1 MQNKNIMNKLQL
13 IVCLS
18 FLSLTCLV
26 TENVFSQNSNATK
39 KSFLSKEKIGQVQG
53 QDVFQY
59 TLQNKTG
66 MQVQLITY
74 GAAITNIVTP
84 DKNGKM
90 SSVVLGFDSLSQYA
104 GNDNSLMGSTVGRVA
119 NRISNKKFTLD
130 GQEYTLS
137 SDIHGGVNGFDKRV
151 WKGKEISKK
160 NEPAV
165 EMSYLSKDG
174 EEGFPGNLL
183 VTVTFTL
190 KNNNDLVIDYKGT
203 TDKATPLV
211 LTNHTYFN
219 LSGGQDSKALNTELT
234 VLADQFLEYGDGSM
248 PTGKILEVKGTPF
261 DFTSPKTIGKE
272 IEKVQQYT
280 HGYDVT
286 FALRN
291 QTGKLALA
299 AKAYEPVSGR
309 ELEVYTTEPGVVF
322 YSGNWLSEKVKGR
335 NGVPYTKNGAF
346 CLETQHYPNSINTPA
361 FPNTVVRP
369 QENFTSQTIYKF
381 LVRK

>member
-1 MQNKNIMNKLQL
+1 MNKLKL
-13 IVCLS
+13 AVCFS
-18 FLSLTCLV
+18 FLCLALLA
-26 TENVFSQNSNATK
+26 TENVFSQNAAVAK
-39 KSFLSKEKIGQVQG
+39 KSGISKKKMGQVQG
-53 QDVFQY
+53 QDVFEY

-66 MQVQLITY
+66 MQVQLLTY

-84 DKNGKM
+84 DKYGKM
-90 SSVVLGFDSLSQYA
+90 SSVVLGLDSLSHYA
-104 GNDNSLMGSTVGRVA
+104 GKENSLMGSTVGRVA
-119 NRISNKKFTLD
+119 NRISNRKFTLD

-137 SDIHGGVNGFDKRV
+137 SDIHGGVNGFDKHI
-151 WKGKEISKK
+151 WKAKEITKK

-165 EMSYLSKDG
+165 EMTYLSKDG
-174 EEGFPGNLL
+174 DEGFPGNLS

-190 KNNNDLVIDYKGT
+190 KNNNDVVIDYKAT

-219 LSGGQDSKALNTELT
+219 LSGGRNPKALNTELT
-234 VLADQFLEYGDGSM
+234 IFADQFLEYGDGSM
-248 PTGKILEVKGTPF
+248 VTGKILNVKNTPF
-261 DFTSPKTIGKE
+261 DFTSPKTIGKD

-280 HGYDVT
+280 NGYDVT

-299 AKAYEPVSGR
+299 AKAFEPISGR

-335 NGVPYTKNGAF
+335 NGIPYTKNGAF

-361 FPNTVVRP
+361 FPNTVLRP
-369 QENFTSQTIYKF
+369 KENFTSQTIYRF
-381 LVRK
+381 LVRND

>member
-1 MQNKNIMNKLQL
+1 MNKLQL
-13 IVCLS
+13 TTCLS
-18 FLSLTCLV
+18 FLFLALLV
-26 TENVFSQNSNATK
+26 TENVFSQKPGQSK
-39 KSFLSKEKIGQVQG
+39 KSFITKKKIGQVQE
-53 QDVFQY
+53 QDVFEY

-74 GAAITNIVTP
+74 GAAITNVVTL
-84 DKNGKM
+84 DKDGKM

-104 GNDNSLMGSTVGRVA
+104 SSDNSLMGSTVGRVA
-119 NRISNKKFTLD
+119 NRISNKKFTID

-151 WKGKEISKK
+151 WKAKEISKK
-160 NEPAV
+160 NELAV
-165 EMSYLSKDG
+165 EMTYLSKDG

-190 KNNNDLVIDYKGT
+190 KNNDLVIDYKAT

-219 LSGGQDSKALNTELT
+219 LSGGKSNKALNTELT
-234 VLADQFLEYGDGSM
+234 VFADQYLEYGDGSLV
-248 PTGKILEVKGTPF
+248 TGKILNVKQTPF
-261 DFTSPKTIGKE
+261 DFTTPKTIGKD

-280 HGYDVT
+280 NGYDVT

-299 AKAYEPVSGR
+299 AKAFEPLCGR
-309 ELEVYTTEPGVVF
+309 ALEVYTTEPGVVF

-346 CLETQHYPNSINTPA
+346 CLETQHYPNSINTPN
-361 FPNTVVRP
+361 FPNTVLRP
-369 QENFTSQTIYKF
+369 KETFTSQTIYRF
-381 LVRK
+381 LVRNH

>member
-1 MQNKNIMNKLQL
+1 MNKLQL
-13 IVCLS
+13 TTCFS
-18 FLSLTCLV
+18 FLFLALLV
-26 TENVFSQNSNATK
+26 TENVFSQKPDQSK
-39 KSFLSKEKIGQVQG
+39 KSFITKKKIGQVQE
-53 QDVFQY
+53 QDVFEY

-66 MQVQLITY
+66 MQIQLITY
-74 GAAITNIVTP
+74 GAAITNVVTP
-84 DKNGKM
+84 DKDGKM

-104 GNDNSLMGSTVGRVA
+104 SNDNSLMGSTVGRVA
-119 NRISNKKFTLD
+119 NRISNKKFTID

-151 WKGKEISKK
+151 WKAKEISKK
-160 NEPAV
+160 NELAV
-165 EMSYLSKDG
+165 EMTYLSKDG

-190 KNNNDLVIDYKGT
+190 KNNNDLVIDYKAT

-219 LSGGQDSKALNTELT
+219 LSGGKSDKALDTELT
-234 VLADQFLEYGDGSM
+234 VLADQYLEYGDGSLV
-248 PTGKILEVKGTPF
+248 TGKILNVKQTPF
-261 DFTSPKTIGKE
+261 DFTTPKTIGKD

-280 HGYDVT
+280 NGYDVT

-299 AKAYEPVSGR
+299 AKAFEPLSGR
-309 ELEVYTTEPGVVF
+309 ALEVYTTEPGVVL

-346 CLETQHYPNSINTPA
+346 CLETMHYPNSVNTPS
-361 FPNTVVRP
+361 FPTTILRP
-369 QENFTSQTIYKF
+369 KETFTSQTIYRF
-381 LVRK
+381 LVRNH

>member
-1 MQNKNIMNKLQL
+1 MNKLQL
-13 IVCLS
+13 SISLS
-18 FLSLTCLV
+18 FLMLFGL
-26 TENVFSQNSNATK
+26 TENILAQNKNSAK
-39 KSFLSKEKIGQVQG
+39 KMSINKEMIGQVSG
-53 QDVFQY
+53 EDVFQY

-84 DKNGKM
+84 DKDGKM

-104 GNDNSLMGSTVGRVA
+104 SNDNSLMGSTVGRVA
-119 NRISNKKFTLD
+119 NRISDKKFKLD
-130 GQEYTLS
+130 GKEFTLS
-137 SDIHGGVNGFDKRV
+137 SDIHGGVNGFDKHV
-151 WKGKEISKK
+151 WKSREISKK

-165 EMSYLSKDG
+165 EMTYLSKDG
-174 EEGFPGNLL
+174 EEGFPGNLS
-183 VTVTFTL
+183 VSVTFTL
-190 KNNNDLVIDYKGT
+190 KNNNDLVIDYKAT

-219 LSGGQDSKALNTELT
+219 LSGGKETKALNTELT
-234 VLADQFLEYGDGSM
+234 VFADQFLEFKDGSM
-248 PTGKILEVKGTPF
+248 PTGKILNVKQTPF
-261 DFTSPKTIGKE
+261 DFTSPKMIGKE

-280 HGYDVT
+280 NGYDVT
-286 FALRN
+286 FVLRN

-299 AKAYEPVSGR
+299 AKAFEPLSGR

-335 NGVPYTKNGAF
+335 NNIPYTKNGAF
-346 CLETQHYPNSINTPA
+346 CLETMHYPNSINTPS
-361 FPNTVVRP
+361 FPNTVLHP
-369 QENFTSQTIYKF
+369 NEIFTSQTIYKF

>member
-1 MQNKNIMNKLQL
+1 MNKLKL
-13 IVCLS
+13 AVCFS
-18 FLSLTCLV
+18 FLCLALLA
-26 TENVFSQNSNATK
+26 TENVFSQNAAVAK
-39 KSFLSKEKIGQVQG
+39 KSGISKKKMGQVQG
-53 QDVFQY
+53 QDVFEY

-66 MQVQLITY
+66 LQVQLLTY

-84 DKNGKM
+84 DKYGKM
-90 SSVVLGFDSLSQYA
+90 SSVVLGLDSLSHYA
-104 GNDNSLMGSTVGRVA
+104 GKENSLMGSTVGRVA
-119 NRISNKKFTLD
+119 NRISNRKFTLD

-137 SDIHGGVNGFDKRV
+137 SDIHGGVNGFDKHI
-151 WKGKEISKK
+151 WKAKEITKK

-165 EMSYLSKDG
+165 EMTYLSIDG
-174 EEGFPGNLL
+174 DEGFPGNLS

-190 KNNNDLVIDYKGT
+190 KNNNDVVIDYKAT

-219 LSGGQDSKALNTELT
+219 LSGGRNPKALNTELT
-234 VLADQFLEYGDGSM
+234 IFADQFLEYGDGSM
-248 PTGKILEVKGTPF
+248 VTGKILNVKNTPF
-261 DFTSPKTIGKE
+261 DFTSPKTIGKD

-280 HGYDVT
+280 NGYDVT

-299 AKAYEPVSGR
+299 AKAFEPISGR

-335 NGVPYTKNGAF
+335 NGIPYTKNGAF
-346 CLETQHYPNSINTPA
+346 CLETQHYPNSINTSA
-361 FPNTVVRP
+361 FPNTVLRP
-369 QENFTSQTIYKF
+369 KETFTSQTIYRF
-381 LVRK
+381 LVRND

>member
-1 MQNKNIMNKLQL
+1 MNKLQL
-13 IVCLS
+13 IVFLF

-26 TENVFSQNSNATK
+26 TENVFSQNSNAAK
-39 KSFLSKEKIGQVQG
+39 KSFISKEQIGQVQG

-59 TLQNKTG
+59 TLQNKIG

-84 DKNGKM
+84 DKKGKM

-104 GNDNSLMGSTVGRVA
+104 GKDNSLMGSTVGRVA

-160 NEPAV
+160 NELAV
-165 EMSYLSKDG
+165 EMTYLSKDG

-190 KNNNDLVIDYKGT
+190 KNNNDLVIDYKAT

-248 PTGKILEVKGTPF
+248 PTGKILEVKNTPF
-261 DFTSPKTIGKE
+261 DFTSAKTIGKE

-286 FALRN
+286 FTLRN

-369 QENFTSQTIYKF
+369 NETFTSQTIYKF

>member
-1 MQNKNIMNKLQL
+1 MNKLKL
-13 IVCLS
+13 AVCFS
-18 FLSLTCLV
+18 FLCLALLA
-26 TENVFSQNSNATK
+26 TENVFSQNAAVATK
-39 KSFLSKEKIGQVQG
+39 SVISKKKMGQVQG
-53 QDVFQY
+53 QDVFEY

-66 MQVQLITY
+66 MQVQLLTY

-84 DKNGKM
+84 DKYGKM
-90 SSVVLGFDSLSQYA
+90 SSVVLGLDSLSHYA
-104 GNDNSLMGSTVGRVA
+104 GKENSLMGSTVGRVA
-119 NRISNKKFTLD
+119 NRISNRKFTLD
-130 GQEYTLS
+130 GHEYTLS
-137 SDIHGGVNGFDKRV
+137 SDIHGGVNGFDKHI
-151 WKGKEISKK
+151 WKAKEITKK

-165 EMSYLSKDG
+165 EMTYLSKDG
-174 EEGFPGNLL
+174 DEGFPGNLS

-190 KNNNDLVIDYKGT
+190 KNNNDVVIDYKAT

-219 LSGGQDSKALNTELT
+219 LSGGRNPKALNTELT
-234 VLADQFLEYGDGSM
+234 IFADQFLEYGDGSM
-248 PTGKILEVKGTPF
+248 VTGKILNVKNTPF
-261 DFTSPKTIGKE
+261 DFTSPKTIGKD

-280 HGYDVT
+280 NGYDVT

-299 AKAYEPVSGR
+299 AKAFEPISGR

-335 NGVPYTKNGAF
+335 NGIPYTKNGAF

-361 FPNTVVRP
+361 FPNTVLRP
-369 QENFTSQTIYKF
+369 KETFTSQTIYRF
-381 LVRK
+381 LVRND

>member
-1 MQNKNIMNKLQL
+1 MNKLTL
-13 IVCLS
+13 AVCFS
-18 FLSLTCLV
+18 FLCLALLA
-26 TENVFSQNSNATK
+26 TENVFSQNAAVAK
-39 KSFLSKEKIGQVQG
+39 KSIISKKKMGQVQG
-53 QDVFQY
+53 QDVFEY

-66 MQVQLITY
+66 MQVQLLTY

-84 DKNGKM
+84 DKYGKM
-90 SSVVLGFDSLSQYA
+90 SSVVLGLDSLSHYA
-104 GNDNSLMGSTVGRVA
+104 GKENSLMGSTVGRVA
-119 NRISNKKFTLD
+119 NRISNRKFTLD

-137 SDIHGGVNGFDKRV
+137 SDIHGGVNGFDKHI
-151 WKGKEISKK
+151 WKAKEITKK

-165 EMSYLSKDG
+165 EMTYLSKDG
-174 EEGFPGNLL
+174 DEGFPGNLS

-190 KNNNDLVIDYKGT
+190 KNNNDVVIDYKAT

-219 LSGGQDSKALNTELT
+219 LSGGRNPKALNTELT
-234 VLADQFLEYGDGSM
+234 IFADQFLEYGDGSM
-248 PTGKILEVKGTPF
+248 VTGKILNVKNTPF
-261 DFTSPKTIGKE
+261 DFTSPKTIGKD

-280 HGYDVT
+280 NGYDVT

-299 AKAYEPVSGR
+299 AKAFEPISGR

-335 NGVPYTKNGAF
+335 NGIPYTKNGAF

-361 FPNTVVRP
+361 FPNTVLRP
-369 QENFTSQTIYKF
+369 KETFTSQTIYRF
-381 LVRK
+381 LVRND

>member
-1 MQNKNIMNKLQL
+1 MNKLQL

-190 KNNNDLVIDYKGT
+190 KNNNDLVIDYKAS

-219 LSGGQDSKALNTELT
+219 LSGGQDSKALDTELT
-234 VLADQFLEYGDGSM
+234 VHADQFLEYGDGSM
-248 PTGKILEVKGTPF
+248 PTGKILDVKNTPF
-261 DFTSPKTIGKE
+261 DFTSAKTIGKE

-369 QENFTSQTIYKF
+369 QETFTSQTIYKF

>member
-1 MQNKNIMNKLQL
+1 MNKLQL
-13 IVCLS
+13 TTCLS
-18 FLSLTCLV
+18 FLFLALLV
-26 TENVFSQNSNATK
+26 TENVFSQNPDLSRKLSISK
-39 KSFLSKEKIGQVQG
+39 KKIGQIQE
-53 QDVFQY
+53 QDVFEY

-66 MQVQLITY
+66 MQVQLISY
-74 GAAITNIVTP
+74 GAAITNVVTP
-84 DKNGKM
+84 DKDGKM

-104 GNDNSLMGSTVGRVA
+104 GTDNSLMGSTVGRVA
-119 NRISNKKFTLD
+119 NRISNKKFTID

-137 SDIHGGVNGFDKRV
+137 SDIHGGINGFDKRV
-151 WKGKEISKK
+151 WKAKEISKK
-160 NEPAV
+160 NELAV
-165 EMSYLSKDG
+165 EMTYLSKDG

-190 KNNNDLVIDYKGT
+190 KNNNDLVIDYKAT

-219 LSGGQDSKALNTELT
+219 LSGGKRDKALDTELT
-234 VLADQFLEYGDGSM
+234 VFADQYLEYGDGSLV
-248 PTGKILEVKGTPF
+248 TGKILNVKQTPF
-261 DFTSPKTIGKE
+261 DFTTPKTIGKD

-280 HGYDVT
+280 NGYDVT

-299 AKAYEPVSGR
+299 AKAFEPLSGR
-309 ELEVYTTEPGVVF
+309 ALEVYTTEPGVVF

-346 CLETQHYPNSINTPA
+346 CLETMHYPNSINTPN
-361 FPNTVVRP
+361 FPNTILHP
-369 QENFTSQTIYKF
+369 KETFTSQTIYRF
-381 LVRK
+381 LVRNH

>member
-261 DFTSPKTIGKE
+261 DFTSPKKIGKE

-369 QENFTSQTIYKF
+369 QETFTSQTIYKF

>member
-1 MQNKNIMNKLQL
+1 MNKLKL
-13 IVCLS
+13 AVCFS
-18 FLSLTCLV
+18 FLCLALLA
-26 TENVFSQNSNATK
+26 TENVFSQNAAVAK
-39 KSFLSKEKIGQVQG
+39 KSGISKKKMGQVQG
-53 QDVFQY
+53 QDVFEY

-66 MQVQLITY
+66 LQVQLLTY

-84 DKNGKM
+84 DKYGKM
-90 SSVVLGFDSLSQYA
+90 SSVVLGLDSLSHYA
-104 GNDNSLMGSTVGRVA
+104 GKENSLMGSTVGRVA
-119 NRISNKKFTLD
+119 NRISNRKFTLD

-137 SDIHGGVNGFDKRV
+137 SDIHGGVNGFDKHI
-151 WKGKEISKK
+151 WKAKEITKK

-165 EMSYLSKDG
+165 EMTYLSIDG
-174 EEGFPGNLL
+174 DEGFPGNLS

-190 KNNNDLVIDYKGT
+190 KNNNDVVIDYKAT
-203 TDKATPLV
+203 TDKSTPLV

-219 LSGGQDSKALNTELT
+219 LSGGRNPKALNTELT
-234 VLADQFLEYGDGSM
+234 IFADQFLEYGDGSM
-248 PTGKILEVKGTPF
+248 VTGKILNVKNTPF
-261 DFTSPKTIGKE
+261 DFTSPKTIGKD

-280 HGYDVT
+280 NGYDVT

-299 AKAYEPVSGR
+299 AKAFEPISGR

-335 NGVPYTKNGAF
+335 NGIPYTKNGAF

-361 FPNTVVRP
+361 FPNTVLRP
-369 QENFTSQTIYKF
+369 KETFTSQTIYRF
-381 LVRK
+381 LVRND

>member
-1 MQNKNIMNKLQL
+1 MNKLTL
-13 IVCLS
+13 AVCFS
-18 FLSLTCLV
+18 FLCLALLA
-26 TENVFSQNSNATK
+26 TENVFSQNAAVAK
-39 KSFLSKEKIGQVQG
+39 KSIISKKKMGQVQG
-53 QDVFQY
+53 QDVFEY

-66 MQVQLITY
+66 MQVQLLTY

-84 DKNGKM
+84 DKYGKM
-90 SSVVLGFDSLSQYA
+90 SSVVLGLDSLSHYA
-104 GNDNSLMGSTVGRVA
+104 GKENSLMGSTVGRVA
-119 NRISNKKFTLD
+119 NRISNRKFTLD

-137 SDIHGGVNGFDKRV
+137 SDIHGGVNGFDKHI
-151 WKGKEISKK
+151 WKAKEITKK
-160 NEPAV
+160 NEPTV
-165 EMSYLSKDG
+165 EMTYLSKDG
-174 EEGFPGNLL
+174 DEGFPGNLS

-190 KNNNDLVIDYKGT
+190 KNNNDVVIDYKAT

-219 LSGGQDSKALNTELT
+219 LSGGRNPKALNTELT
-234 VLADQFLEYGDGSM
+234 IFADQFLEYGDGSM
-248 PTGKILEVKGTPF
+248 VTGKILNVKNTPF
-261 DFTSPKTIGKE
+261 DFTSPKTIGKD

-280 HGYDVT
+280 NGYDVT

-299 AKAYEPVSGR
+299 AKAFEPISGR

-335 NGVPYTKNGAF
+335 NGIPYTKNGAF

-361 FPNTVVRP
+361 FPNTVLRP
-369 QENFTSQTIYKF
+369 KETFTSQTIYRF
-381 LVRK
+381 LVRND

>member
-1 MQNKNIMNKLQL
+1 MNKFQL
-13 IVCLS
+13 IVCLT
-18 FLSLTCLV
+18 FLSLASLV
-26 TENVFSQNSNATK
+26 TEDVFSQNSNSGK
-39 KSFLSKEKIGQVQG
+39 KYLINKEIIGQVQG
-53 QDVFQY
+53 QDVYQY

-66 MQVQLITY
+66 IQVQLITY

-119 NRISNKKFTLD
+119 NRISNKKFTID

-137 SDIHGGVNGFDKRV
+137 SDIHGGVNGFDKRI
-151 WKGKEISKK
+151 WEGKEISKK

-183 VTVTFTL
+183 IMVTFTL
-190 KNNNDLVIDYKGT
+190 KNNNDLVIDYKAT

-219 LSGGQDSKALNTELT
+219 LSGGKDTKALGTELT
-234 VLADQFLEYGDGSM
+234 FLADQFLEFGDGSM
-248 PTGKILEVKGTPF
+248 PTGNILNVKETPF
-261 DFTSPKTIGKE
+261 DFTSSKTIGKD

-286 FALRN
+286 FVLRN
-291 QTGKLALA
+291 QTGRLALA
-299 AKAYEPVSGR
+299 AKAFEPLSGR

-335 NGVPYTKNGAF
+335 NGLPYTKNGAF

-361 FPNTVVRP
+361 FPNTVLRP
-369 QENFTSQTIYKF
+369 KETFTSQTIYKF

>member
-1 MQNKNIMNKLQL
+1 MNKLQL
-13 IVCLS
+13 TTCFS
-18 FLSLTCLV
+18 FLFLALLV
-26 TENVFSQNSNATK
+26 TDNAFSQNPDQSK
-39 KSFLSKEKIGQVQG
+39 KSFITKKKIGQVQE
-53 QDVFQY
+53 QDVFEY

-74 GAAITNIVTP
+74 GAAITNVITP
-84 DKNGKM
+84 DKDGKM

-104 GNDNSLMGSTVGRVA
+104 GSDNSLMGSTVGRVA
-119 NRISNKKFTLD
+119 NRISNKKFTID

-137 SDIHGGVNGFDKRV
+137 SDIHGGINGFDKRV
-151 WKGKEISKK
+151 WKAKEISKK
-160 NEPAV
+160 NELFV
-165 EMSYLSKDG
+165 EMTYLSKDG

-183 VTVTFTL
+183 VTVTFSL
-190 KNNNDLVIDYKGT
+190 KNNDLVIDYKAT

-219 LSGGQDSKALNTELT
+219 LSGGKSTKALNTELT
-234 VLADQFLEYGDGSM
+234 VFADQYLEYGDGSLV
-248 PTGKILEVKGTPF
+248 TGKILNVKQTPF
-261 DFTSPKTIGKE
+261 DFTTPKTIGKD

-280 HGYDVT
+280 NGYDVT

-299 AKAYEPVSGR
+299 AKAFEPLSGR
-309 ELEVYTTEPGVVF
+309 ALEVYTTEPGVVF

-346 CLETQHYPNSINTPA
+346 CLETQHYPNSINTPN
-361 FPNTVVRP
+361 FPNTVLRP
-369 QENFTSQTIYKF
+369 KETFTSQTIYRF
-381 LVRK
+381 LVRNH